1 MTIGF
6 FADRTGINA
15 AKKEFVT
22 SLLWKGALAF
32 ALVLPIMLVLVH
44 FATRQLLLLADAMK
58 RIADGAL
65 DTAVPYTKRVDEVGV
80 MARTVEVFQAN
91 AFETR
96 RLEAEQEAAEARV
109 AETRKSEMIKLAN
122 SFEAAIGEVIEN
134 VASASTELEAAA
146 STLTHTAEGTLQL
159 SGQLATAS
167 QEASINV
174 QSVASAT
181 EELSASVHEIA
192 RQVDESS
199 AIAKEAVA
207 QAERTDGRITALSA
221 AAGRIGDVVQLITDI
236 AAQTNLLAL
245 NATIEA
251 ARAGD
256 AGRGFAVVAQEVKA
270 LATQTAKATEEIV
283 SQIGGMQT
291 ATQESVAA
299 IKEIGATINR
309 ISDIASSIASAVEEQ
324 GSATQEIARS
334 VQLAAQGTSQVADNV
349 ATVNRGASDTGSAST
364 QVHSAARELS
374 SEGNKLKSEVQKF
387 LETTVRAA

>member
-32 ALVLPIMLVLVH
+32 ALVLPVMLVLVH
-44 FATRQLLLLADAMK
+44 YATRQLLLLADAMK

-65 DTAVPYTKRVDEVGV
+65 DTVVPYTKRSDEVGV

-109 AETRKSEMIKLAN
+109 ADTRKSEMIKLAD

-159 SGQLATAS
+159 SGQRATAS
-167 QEASINV
+167 QEASMNV

-192 RQVDESS
+192 RQVDRVERHRQRSS
-199 AIAKEAVA
+199 GAGRADG
-207 QAERTDGRITALSA
+207 RTDHSPL
-221 AAGRIGDVVQLITDI
+221 
-236 AAQTNLLAL
+236 
-245 NATIEA
+245 
-251 ARAGD
+251 
-256 AGRGFAVVAQEVKA
+256 
-270 LATQTAKATEEIV
+270 
-283 SQIGGMQT
+283 GGGGPYRRC
-291 ATQESVAA
+291 
-299 IKEIGATINR
+299 GATDHR
-309 ISDIASSIASAVEEQ
+309 HC
-324 GSATQEIARS
+324 R
-334 VQLAAQGTSQVADNV
+334 ADQSP
-349 ATVNRGASDTGSAST
+349 RP
-364 QVHSAARELS
+364 
-374 SEGNKLKSEVQKF
+374 
-387 LETTVRAA
+387 